1 MIEKGSITVPWH
13 RKLDAPYKASVPG
26 LYFHESRAQVKL
38 FGGAVGGTKTTT
50 LATDVLYLS
59 LQYPNN
65 RGFCGERDFDDLRR
79 GLYTEVLEWLP
90 EPTKLADGRDLY
102 QHHKSEHWIKFYN
115 GSEIHFV
122 ELKDEPRNV
131 NLGWFA
137 IDQAERVPEKSFEW
151 ATTRLRM
158 NHVPYRPLMMSANP
172 EPGWL
177 HRKIVRDSEPVNTG
191 IIRRTGAELI
201 VYEKGDYLFIPSFP
215 EDNEHLP
222 DGYIDNMYKTLSPT
236 RVERLLRGIWETV
249 EGAIYDQLDREHHLV
264 ALPEKV
270 FWSGG
275 AIGVDYGEKHLSA
288 VVAIQRDLA
297 TGNYWVRA
305 CWVDRGGDAKRIE
318 DAARGYAI
326 HYDLRQGRVDPIQNV
341 LAQNLGF
348 NVAKK
353 GGGSREQRIS
363 FVTRLL
369 NADSL
374 FFDVDGPG
382 VRDLFEEM
390 MAYRRERQETE
401 LVERD
406 VVVRK
411 DDDRVAALEY
421 AIEELS
427 SGMLYTPPATR
438 TIRYERRPARAL
450 RPGQQVQTAVGYR
463 IGRRS

>member
-1 MIEKGSITVPWH
+1 MIVKGSVTIPWH
-13 RKLDAPYKASVPG
+13 RKLDEAYEASIPG
-26 LYFHESRAQVKL
+26 LYFHESTAPVKL

-50 LATDVLYLS
+50 LATECLYLS
-59 LQYPNN
+59 LRFPNN

-79 GLYTEVLEWLP
+79 GLYNEILEWLP
-90 EPTKLADGRDLY
+90 ENKKLADGRELY
-102 QHHKSEHWIKFYN
+102 QHNKSEHWLKLYN

-151 ATTRLRM
+151 ATTRLRLL
-158 NHVPYRPLMMSANP
+158 NASYRPLMMSANP

-177 HRKIVRDSEPVNTG
+177 HRKIVRDSSPVHTG
-191 IIRRTGAELI
+191 ITRRTGDELV
-201 VYEKGDYLFIPSFP
+201 VYEKDDYLFVPSFP
-215 EDNEHLP
+215 EDNAHLP
-222 DGYIDNMYKTLSPT
+222 DDYISNMYQALSPH
-236 RVERLLRGIWETV
+236 RIERLLKGIWETV
-249 EGAIYDQLDREHHLV
+249 EGAIYDQLDREHHLRS
-264 ALPEKV
+264 LPEKAL
-270 FWSGG
+270 WSGG
-275 AIGVDYGEKHLSA
+275 AIGVDYGEKNLSA
-288 VVAIQRDLA
+288 VVAIQRDVV

-305 CWVDRGGDAKRIE
+305 CWAERGGDSKRIE

-390 MAYRRERQETE
+390 MAYRREHQETE
-401 LVERD
+401 IVERD

-411 DDDRVAALEY
+411 NEDRVAALEY

-427 SGMLYTPPATR
+427 NGIVYTPPASR
-438 TIRYERRPARAL
+438 TITYRRQPTRVL
-450 RPGQQVQTAVGYR
+450 KPGQSIQTAVGYR
-463 IGRRS
+463 IGRGR